1 MEAKLFVAALE
12 ACFHFGLF
20 PFEMFLQ
27 HSLFVVFSSKRSL
40 QKDIKVLAGEEN
52 ILNVIK
58 PNPFRFLSRLKAESY
73 EQLLIYEPEIIFVLT
88 FKILLVREKQTTN
101 IGQIM
106 SIIELKIEK

>member
-27 HSLFVVFSSKRSL
+27 HSLFVVFSSKCSL

-73 EQLLIYEPEIIFVLT
+73 EQLLIYEPEIVFV
-88 FKILLVREKQTTN
+88 
-101 IGQIM
+101 
-106 SIIELKIEK
+106 

>member
-1 MEAKLFVAALE
+1 MVSQSCNILDWDINLDFCILEAKLFVAALE

-27 HSLFVVFSSKRSL
+27 HSLFVVFSSKCTL

-58 PNPFRFLSRLKAESY
+58 PNPFRFLSRLKAS
-73 EQLLIYEPEIIFVLT
+73 
-88 FKILLVREKQTTN
+88 
-101 IGQIM
+101 G
-106 SIIELKIEK
+106 